1 MKGIK
6 LKEDLRK
13 KEKRN
18 QFLIG
23 TIMIFIMMLSVFG
36 IAMSSVGKQETDK
49 VNYNGFEFTNQN
61 NLWILQFENL
71 DFWFKYNPNEIEI
84 EDINA
89 SEEFNLFENYYNQVL
104 YVYSED
110 REAELEVYRN
120 LNQVVERIQP
130 ACLEQENC
138 EGNFPLVNCEKNSI
152 IIQENNLKSRIVGQV
167 HDSIVIDADESEVDL
182 IINKVS
188 EFMIVRSKEHWDWI
202 KTPLFGECDKYFVN
216 GNWSDC
222 EDSIDM
228 EYNPDFRFK
237 CENGTIIA

>member
-130 ACLEQENC
+130 ACFEQEKC
-138 EGNFPLVNCEKNSI
+138 KGDFPLISCEKNSI
-152 IIQENNLKSRIVGQV
+152 IIEESNYSEITQKENCVFIKGGKENLVKIV
-167 HDSIVIDADESEVDL
+167 DEFL
-182 IINKVS
+182 FKILKI
-188 EFMIVRSKEHWDWI
+188 KE
-202 KTPLFGECDKYFVN
+202 
-216 GNWSDC
+216 
-222 EDSIDM
+222 
-228 EYNPDFRFK
+228 
-237 CENGTIIA
+237 